1 METDHLTF
9 FLLRPPFHLTLAALE
24 GPHLKSFLL
33 AFGAL
38 VFQREGKHLLK
49 MFVPGG
55 WLLPAASGAG
65 IMNLESSVLA
75 QISMASN

>member
-1 METDHLTF
+1 M
-9 FLLRPPFHLTLAALE
+9 E
-24 GPHLKSFLL
+24 GPVLKSFRV

-38 VFQREGKHLLK
+38 MVPREGKHLLK

-55 WLLPAASGAG
+55 WLLPAASGARV
-65 IMNLESSVLA
+65 MSLEFPALA

>member
-1 METDHLTF
+1 MDNFIF
-9 FLLRPPFHLTLAALE
+9 FLFRPPLHLTLGVPE
-24 GPHLKSFLL
+24 GLHLKSSRL

-65 IMNLESSVLA
+65 VMNLESSVLA